1 MIYCVHYVA
10 EKRGK
15 ILEIRLIIMLLEHT
29 RILFPYDMFKTVH
42 GLLIVSEC
50 I

>member
-1 MIYCVHYVA
+1 MHYVA

-15 ILEIRLIIMLLEHT
+15 ILEIRLEIRLIIMLLEHT